1 MAADWEWPRC
11 TQGRTALRGG
21 APHSGVPQRAGVAT
35 ALASGVPVDSVDDAG
50 VTALFVAA
58 MNGMAPPSSCALF
71 RHVQLPIVVEP
82 VGFLAGHADVVELLL
97 AHSADASGTDGSGDT
112 ALM

>member
-1 MAADWEWPRC
+1 MAADREWPRC

-35 ALASGVPVDSVDDAG
+35 ALAYGVPVDSVDDAG

-58 MNGMAPPSSCALF
+58 MNGMAPKLVCPLPSY
-71 RHVQLPIVVEP
+71 
-82 VGFLAGHADVVELLL
+82 
-97 AHSADASGTDGSGDT
+97 T
-112 ALM
+112 AAA